1 MTWDVSSL
9 LVLTISASSRNV
21 TTSSEQFSASFC
33 WPADTSCVEFT
44 IQNISRG
51 QAGPLVC
58 SVLGPYGSKTANLS
72 VQESGTVSITG
83 GGLTVEKEQRVE
95 FQCLTSGWYP
105 QPTIGWSLNGQPA
118 DSSQYNSSS
127 AAVGDTFNSTS
138 VLTFQAVSST
148 TVECWATVLALSRPK
163 ASQVF
168 LAVGPGPPD
177 WTVLVALVVS
187 IGGFALLVLFIYGI
201 VFCYKRRIGKGT
213 FHSQLVETSLCL
225 DL

>member
-1 MTWDVSSL
+1 MCFL
-9 LVLTISASSRNV
+9 
-21 TTSSEQFSASFC
+21 
-33 WPADTSCVEFT
+33 
-44 IQNISRG
+44 
-51 QAGPLVC
+51 
-58 SVLGPYGSKTANLS
+58 
-72 VQESGTVSITG
+72 ESGTVSITG

-168 LAVGPGPPD
+168 LAVG
-177 WTVLVALVVS
+177 
-187 IGGFALLVLFIYGI
+187 
-201 VFCYKRRIGKGT
+201 KER
-213 FHSQLVETSLCL
+213 TSLLGQSLGTSQVHRCPTHKPVR
-225 DL
+225 